1 MAAMLALL
9 PAGALAHKASD
20 AYLQLRALPAAA
32 MLPAASAVPA
42 PAPPGLGPVSTTA
55 AGAVPTG
62 IELRW
67 DIALRD
73 LDTVVDIDADGDSRI
88 TWGEVKRAWNAIDAY
103 ALPRL
108 AFAGCPLRVVRHGL
122 EQRSDGAY
130 AVLWMQ
136 SPCVL
141 PAEPSIDYTLL
152 KEVDPT
158 HRGILKIERAGQPVQ
173 LRLLDPARRP
183 APEAPR
189 TAASHAPGVTSGSAG
204 VPLALGSA
212 APAGEGGGADA
223 AAASAPVPR
232 TAAAVQAPVSASAP
246 AAPRHLLPAFLREG
260 IHHILTGYDH
270 VLFLLC
276 LLLPA
281 VMRRTP
287 QGWQPV
293 ATLRRA
299 VWPVVGIVSAFTVAH
314 SITLA
319 LAALKLATLPSWFI
333 EPAIAVTIVLAALDN
348 LVPVL
353 RLPRA
358 AVTFLFGLV
367 HGFGFAGVLA
377 ELDLPASAFAWA
389 LLEFNVGLELGQLA
403 IVFAV
408 TALLYALRGW
418 HGYPRWVIGAGSA
431 AAIAV
436 GALWFVE
443 RTARVSL
450 LPF

>member
-1 MAAMLALL
+1 MLALL
-9 PAGALAHKASD
+9 PASALAHKASD
-20 AYLQLRALPAAA
+20 AYLQLRALPAAT
-32 MLPAASAVPA
+32 AASAVVA
-42 PAPPGLGPVSTTA
+42 
-55 AGAVPTG
+55 PTG

-88 TWGEVKRAWNAIDAY
+88 TWGEVKRAWGAIDAY

-108 AFAGCPLRVVRHGL
+108 AFAGCLLRVVRHGL

-136 SPCVL
+136 SPCAL
-141 PAEPSIDYTLL
+141 PAQPAIEYTLL
-152 KEVDPT
+152 REVDPT
-158 HRGILKIERAGQPVQ
+158 HRGLLKIERAGQPVQ
-173 LRLLDPARRP
+173 LRLLDPAQRT
-183 APEAPR
+183 ASEAPR
-189 TAASHAPGVTSGSAG
+189 VSDAGTPPAGGGATTASA
-204 VPLALGSA
+204 ASA
-212 APAGEGGGADA
+212 APSPTVPAV
-223 AAASAPVPR
+223 AS
-232 TAAAVQAPVSASAP
+232 
-246 AAPRHLLPAFLREG
+246 FLREG

-287 QGWQPV
+287 QGWQPA
-293 ATLRRA
+293 ATLRQA
-299 VWPVVGIVSAFTVAH
+299 VWPVVGIVTAFTVAH

-319 LAALKLATLPSWFI
+319 LAALKLATLPPWFI

-348 LVPVL
+348 LVPIL

-367 HGFGFAGVLA
+367 HGFGFAGVLG

-418 HGYPRWVIGAGSA
+418 RGYPRWVIGAGSGL
-431 AAIAV
+431 AIAI

-443 RTARVSL
+443 RTAHVSL
-450 LPF
+450 LPL

>member
-1 MAAMLALL
+1 MRCAETVAGAGRVRAAAAAACAVAALALL
-9 PAGALAHKASD
+9 PASAFAHKASD
-20 AYLQLRALPAAA
+20 AYLQLRALPVAAA
-32 MLPAASAVPA
+32 SPASAA
-42 PAPPGLGPVSTTA
+42 PA
-55 AGAVPTG
+55 G

-73 LDTVVDIDADGDSRI
+73 LDTAVDIDADGDSRI

-136 SPCVL
+136 SPCAL
-141 PAEPSIDYTLL
+141 PAQPAIDYTLL
-152 KEVDPT
+152 REVDPT

-173 LRLLDPARRP
+173 LQLLDPAQRT
-183 APEAPR
+183 APEAQR
-189 TAASHAPGVTSGSAG
+189 
-204 VPLALGSA
+204 
-212 APAGEGGGADA
+212 APAAGTPPAGSGGATA
-223 AAASAPVPR
+223 AAASAAGSP
-232 TAAAVQAPVSASAP
+232 AASAT
-246 AAPRHLLPAFLREG
+246 ASFLREG

-287 QGWQPV
+287 QGWQPA
-293 ATLRRA
+293 ATLRQA

-348 LVPVL
+348 LVPIL

-367 HGFGFAGVLA
+367 HGFGFAGVLG

-418 HGYPRWVIGAGSA
+418 RGYPRWVIGAGSA
-431 AAIAV
+431 FAIAI

-443 RTARVSL
+443 RTAHVSL
-450 LPF
+450 LPL